1 LKRERPVLIGF
12 GTEIFSPKN
21 ISKKFME
28 SQTYLHHVYKKCKKL
43 NKINSMKTKI
53 FLFIALIISVLVNA
67 QERTI
72 TGKVTD
78 ETGAGIPGVSIQI
91 KKTNRGVTT
100 DSKGFY
106 STKIKNSDTFLLFNA
121 LGYIGQEVIIGD
133 KKVINIKMLASNQA
147 LDEVVVT
154 GYATQKKKDVTGS
167 VSVMKSENANITMQ
181 PLPLQGRAAGVSIRS
196 KSAIPQNYP
205 YPAPN
210 VAYDTEN
217 NNNEEYKSEKEI
229 GFKAT
234 DKDPQTTFSIDVDRA
249 AYTNV
254 RRFINN
260 GQMPPKDAVRIE
272 EMINYFDYNYAQPK
286 GKDPINIETEIS
298 DSPWNKGLKILH
310 IGLQAKTIPTDNLPA
325 SNLVF
330 LIDVSGSMSDPN
342 KLPLVKTAFKLLTD
356 QLREQDHVA
365 IVVYAGAAGLVLPPT
380 SGKDKTKIKDA
391 LDNLSAGGSTAGG
404 AGIELAYKTVMENFV
419 KNGNNRVILAT
430 DGDFNVGVSSS
441 GDLEKLVENKRKSG
455 IFLSVLGF
463 GMGNYKDSKMETLS
477 DKGNGNYAYID
488 NLSEAE
494 KVFVKEFGGTLF
506 TVAKDVKLQ
515 LEFNPKYV
523 KAYRLIGYENR
534 ALANEDFK
542 NDAKDAGEMGS
553 GHTVTALY
561 EIIPAGVESSFLPDK
576 LKYQQFTQTFMGS
589 NSEEVCTVKI
599 RYKQPDADKSVQLE
613 EVVKDTHVA
622 LEKTSENFRFS
633 AAVAEFGLLLRG
645 SDFKGSANYEQVINL
660 AKNAFG
666 KDSEGYRAEFL
677 KLVKTTKLL
686 DRTNNRAVAKGE
698 E

>member
-1 LKRERPVLIGF
+1 
-12 GTEIFSPKN
+12 
-21 ISKKFME
+21 ME
-28 SQTYLHHVYKKCKKL
+28 STIFLHHVFKKCKKL

-72 TGKVTD
+72 TGKITD
-78 ETGAGIPGVSIQI
+78 NSGSAVAGVNVSIKGTSQATTSDLNGKYSI
-91 KKTNRGVTT
+91 KVSVKGTILQFAFIGYVTQ
-100 DSKGFY
+100 SVKVG
-106 STKIKNSDTFLLFNA
+106 TKDIL
-121 LGYIGQEVIIGD
+121 
-133 KKVINIKMLASNQA
+133 NITLKEDVRKLEE
-147 LDEVVVT
+147 EVVVDYGT
-154 GYATQKKKDVTGS
+154 TIQGKVAGLQMNKMAKNRAS
-167 VSVMKSENANITMQ
+167 SSQ
-181 PLPLQGRAAGVSIRS
+181 PMNYDLHSIPASPMPPRMAPE
-196 KSAIPQNYP
+196 AIS
-205 YPAPN
+205 
-210 VAYDTEN
+210 D
-217 NNNEEYKSEKEI
+217 NEEYKSEKEI

-254 RRFINN
+254 RRFIMQN
-260 GQMPPKDAVRIE
+260 GQLPPKDAVRIE

-310 IGLQAKTIPTDNLPA
+310 IGLQAKTISTENLPA

-330 LIDVSGSMSDPN
+330 LIDVSGSMSDYN

-365 IVVYAGAAGLVLPPT
+365 IVVYAGAAGMVLPST
-380 SGKDKTKIKDA
+380 SGKDKNKIKDA
-391 LDNLSAGGSTAGG
+391 LDNLLAGGSTAGG
-404 AGIELAYKTVMENFV
+404 AGIELAYKTALENFV
-419 KNGNNRVILAT
+419 KGGNNRVILAT
-430 DGDFNVGVSSS
+430 DGDFNVGVSSNE
-441 GDLEKLVENKRKSG
+441 GLETLVENKRKSG

-488 NLSEAE
+488 NLLEAE

-542 NDAKDAGEMGS
+542 NDVKDAGEMGS
-553 GHTVTALY
+553 GHTVTAIY
-561 EIIPAGVESSFLPDK
+561 EIIPVGVESSFLPDK
-576 LKYQQFTQTFMGS
+576 LKYQQFTQSFMGS
-589 NSEEVCTVKI
+589 NSNEVCTVKI
-599 RYKQPDADKSVQLE
+599 RYKQPDADKSVQME
-613 EVVKDTHVA
+613 EVVKDTQVV

-633 AAVAEFGLLLRG
+633 VAVAEFGLLLRN

-666 KDSEGYRAEFL
+666 KDTEGYRAEFL
-677 KLVKTTKLL
+677 KLVKTTQLL
-686 DRTNNRAVAKGE
+686 DKTNSREVAKGKE
-698 E
+698 

>member
-1 LKRERPVLIGF
+1 
-12 GTEIFSPKN
+12 
-21 ISKKFME
+21 ME
-28 SQTYLHHVYKKCKKL
+28 SPTSLHHVFKKCKKL

-78 ETGAGIPGVSIQI
+78 ETGAGIPGVSVQI
-91 KKTNRGVTT
+91 KKTNRGVST
-100 DSKGFY
+100 DSNGFY
-106 STKIKNSDTFLLFNA
+106 SIKIKNSDTFLLFNA

-167 VSVMKSENANITMQ
+167 VSVMKSENANIKMQ
-181 PLPLQGRAAGVSIRS
+181 QLPLQGRAAGVSIRS
-196 KSAIPQNYP
+196 KNAAPQNYP

-210 VAYDTEN
+210 IAPYDTEN
-217 NNNEEYKSEKEI
+217 NNSEEYKSEKEI

-249 AYTNV
+249 AYTNI

-260 GQMPPKDAVRIE
+260 GQMPPKDAIRIE

-404 AGIELAYKTVMENFV
+404 AGIELAYKTALENFV

-553 GHTVTALY
+553 GHTVTAIY
-561 EIIPAGVESSFLPDK
+561 EIIPSGVESSFLPDK

-686 DRTNNRAVAKGE
+686 DKTNNRAVAKVE

>member
-1 LKRERPVLIGF
+1 
-12 GTEIFSPKN
+12 
-21 ISKKFME
+21 ME
-28 SQTYLHHVYKKCKKL
+28 SPTSLHHVFKKCNKL

-78 ETGAGIPGVSIQI
+78 ETGAGIPGVSVQI
-91 KKTNRGVTT
+91 KKTNRGVST
-100 DSKGFY
+100 DSNGFY
-106 STKIKNSDTFLLFNA
+106 SIKIKNSDTFLLFNA

-167 VSVMKSENANITMQ
+167 VSVMKSENANIKMQ
-181 PLPLQGRAAGVSIRS
+181 QLPLQGRAPGISIRS
-196 KSAIPQNYP
+196 KTSAPQNYP

-217 NNNEEYKSEKEI
+217 NNSEEYKSEKEI

-249 AYTNV
+249 AYTNI

-404 AGIELAYKTVMENFV
+404 AGIELAYKTALENFV

-553 GHTVTALY
+553 GHTVTAIY

-613 EVVKDTHVA
+613 EVVKDTHIA

-686 DRTNNRAVAKGE
+686 DKTNNRAVAKVE

>member
-1 LKRERPVLIGF
+1 
-12 GTEIFSPKN
+12 
-21 ISKKFME
+21 ME
-28 SQTYLHHVYKKCKKL
+28 SLNLLHHVFKKCKKL

-53 FLFIALIISVLVNA
+53 FLFIALIISLLANA

-72 TGKVTD
+72 TGKITD
-78 ETGAGIPGVSIQI
+78 
-91 KKTNRGVTT
+91 
-100 DSKGFY
+100 
-106 STKIKNSDTFLLFNA
+106 NS
-121 LGYIGQEVIIGD
+121 
-133 KKVINIKMLASNQA
+133 
-147 LDEVVVT
+147 
-154 GYATQKKKDVTGS
+154 GS
-167 VSVMKSENANITMQ
+167 VI
-181 PLPLQGRAAGVSIRS
+181 AGVSVSIKGGTSQGTTSDLNGKYSIKVRTKDAILQFAFIGYVTQNIKIGTKDTLNITLKEDIQKLEEIVIRDGTPIQGKVAGVQVDKKS
-196 KSAIPQNYP
+196 KIRGTASPSMGYDVHSM
-205 YPAPN
+205 PAPQMPPRM
-210 VAYDTEN
+210 APEAISD
-217 NNNEEYKSEKEI
+217 NEDYKSEKEN

-234 DKDPQTTFSIDVDRA
+234 NKDPQTTFSIDVDRA
-249 AYTNV
+249 AYTNI
-254 RRFINN
+254 RRFIMQN
-260 GQMPPKDAVRIE
+260 GQLPPKDAVRIE

-310 IGLQAKTIPTDNLPA
+310 IGLQAKTISTDNLPA

-330 LIDVSGSMSDPN
+330 LIDVSGSMSDQN

-380 SGKDKTKIKDA
+380 SGKDKNKIKDA

-404 AGIELAYKTVMENFV
+404 AGIELAYKTAMENFV

-430 DGDFNVGVSSS
+430 DGDFNVGVSSNEN
-441 GDLEKLVENKRKSG
+441 LETLIENKRKSG
-455 IFLSVLGF
+455 VFLSVLGF

-477 DKGNGNYAYID
+477 DKGDGNYAYID
-488 NLSEAE
+488 NLLEAE

-542 NDAKDAGEMGS
+542 NDAKDAGDMGS
-553 GHTVTALY
+553 GHTVTAIY

-576 LKYQQFTQTFMGS
+576 LKYQQFTQTSIGS
-589 NSEEVCTVKI
+589 NSDEVCTVKI
-599 RYKQPDADKSVQLE
+599 RYKQPDADKSIQME

-633 AAVAEFGLLLRG
+633 ASVAEFGLLLRN
-645 SDFKGSANYEQVINL
+645 SDFKGLANYEQVLNL

-677 KLVKTTKLL
+677 KLVKTAKLL
-686 DRTNNRAVAKGE
+686 DKTGNREVAKE
-698 E
+698 EE

>member
-1 LKRERPVLIGF
+1 
-12 GTEIFSPKN
+12 
-21 ISKKFME
+21 
-28 SQTYLHHVYKKCKKL
+28 
-43 NKINSMKTKI
+43 MKTKI

-72 TGKVTD
+72 TGKITD
-78 ETGAGIPGVSIQI
+78 NSGSAIAGVNVSIKGTSQGTTSDLNGKYSI
-91 KKTNRGVTT
+91 KVSAKGIILQFSFIGFVTQNV
-100 DSKGFY
+100 KVG
-106 STKIKNSDTFLLFNA
+106 TKDIL
-121 LGYIGQEVIIGD
+121 
-133 KKVINIKMLASNQA
+133 NITLKEDIQKLE
-147 LDEVVVT
+147 EVVVSD
-154 GYATQKKKDVTGS
+154 Y
-167 VSVMKSENANITMQ
+167 EI
-181 PLPLQGRAAGVSIRS
+181 QGKVAGVQVNKKSKMRATASPSMGNDVHSIPNSPMPPRM
-196 KSAIPQNYP
+196 
-205 YPAPN
+205 APEA
-210 VAYDTEN
+210 VSD
-217 NNNEEYKSEKEI
+217 NEEYKSEKEI

-249 AYTNV
+249 TYTNV
-254 RRFINN
+254 RRFIMQN
-260 GQMPPKDAVRIE
+260 GQLPPKDAIRIE

-298 DSPWNKGLKILH
+298 DSPWNKDLKILH
-310 IGLQAKTIPTDNLPA
+310 IGLQAKTISTENLPA

-330 LIDVSGSMSDPN
+330 LIDVSGSMSDYN

-380 SGKDKTKIKDA
+380 SGKDKNKIKDA

-404 AGIELAYKTVMENFV
+404 AGIELAYKTALDNFV
-419 KNGNNRVILAT
+419 KGGNNRVILAT
-430 DGDFNVGVSSS
+430 DGDFNVGVSSNE
-441 GDLEKLVENKRKSG
+441 GLETLVENKRKSG

-463 GMGNYKDSKMETLS
+463 GMGNYKDSKMEILS

-488 NLSEAE
+488 NLLEAE

-542 NDAKDAGEMGS
+542 NDLKDAGEMGS
-553 GHTVTALY
+553 GHTVTAIY

-589 NSEEVCTVKI
+589 NSDEVCTLKI
-599 RYKQPDADKSVQLE
+599 RYKQPEADKSVQME
-613 EVVKDTHVA
+613 EFVKDTHVV

-633 AAVAEFGLLLRG
+633 AAVAEFGLLLRN
-645 SDFKGSANYEQVINL
+645 SNFKGSANYDQVINL

-677 KLVKTTKLL
+677 KLVKTAKLL
-686 DRTNNRAVAKGE
+686 DKTENRTMVKGE

>member
-1 LKRERPVLIGF
+1 
-12 GTEIFSPKN
+12 
-21 ISKKFME
+21 ME
-28 SQTYLHHVYKKCKKL
+28 STIFLHHVFKKCKKL

-72 TGKVTD
+72 TGKISD
-78 ETGAGIPGVSIQI
+78 
-91 KKTNRGVTT
+91 
-100 DSKGFY
+100 
-106 STKIKNSDTFLLFNA
+106 NSGL
-121 LGYIGQEVIIGD
+121 
-133 KKVINIKMLASNQA
+133 
-147 LDEVVVT
+147 
-154 GYATQKKKDVTGS
+154 
-167 VSVMKSENANITMQ
+167 VM
-181 PLPLQGRAAGVSIRS
+181 AGVSVSIKGTSQGTTSDLNGKYSIKVNAKGAILQFTFIGYVTQNIKIGTKDTLNITLREDVKKLEEAVAVGYGTAIQGKVAGVQVDKKS
-196 KSAIPQNYP
+196 KMRGTYSPSMGYDIHSMPNSPMPPRMAPEAIS
-205 YPAPN
+205 
-210 VAYDTEN
+210 D
-217 NNNEEYKSEKEI
+217 NEAYKSEKEI

-249 AYTNV
+249 AYTNI
-254 RRFINN
+254 RRFIMQN
-260 GQMPPKDAVRIE
+260 GQLPPKDAVRIE

-310 IGLQAKTIPTDNLPA
+310 IGLQAKTISTENLPA

-330 LIDVSGSMSDPN
+330 LIDVSGSMSDQN

-380 SGKDKTKIKDA
+380 SGKDKNKIKDA

-404 AGIELAYKTVMENFV
+404 AGIELAYKTALDNFV

-430 DGDFNVGVSSS
+430 DGDFNVGVSSN
-441 GDLEKLVENKRKSG
+441 GDLETLIENKRKSG
-455 IFLSVLGF
+455 VFLSVLGF

-488 NLSEAE
+488 NLLEAE

-553 GHTVTALY
+553 GHTVTAIY

-576 LKYQQFTQTFMGS
+576 LKYQQFSQISMGS
-589 NSEEVCTVKI
+589 NSDEVCTVKI
-599 RYKQPDADKSVQLE
+599 RYKQPDADKSIQME
-613 EVVKDTHVA
+613 EIVKDTHVA

-633 AAVAEFGLLLRG
+633 ASVAEFGLLLRN
-645 SDFKGSANYEQVINL
+645 SDFKGLSNYEQVLNL

-666 KDSEGYRAEFL
+666 KDSEGFRAEFL
-677 KLVKTTKLL
+677 KLVKTAKLL
-686 DRTNNRAVAKGE
+686 DKTGNREMAKGE

>member
-1 LKRERPVLIGF
+1 MTGVQTCALPIYVTQSVKVGTKDTLNITLKDDV
-12 GTEIFSPKN
+12 
-21 ISKKFME
+21 
-28 SQTYLHHVYKKCKKL
+28 KKL
-43 NKINSMKTKI
+43 
-53 FLFIALIISVLVNA
+53 
-67 QERTI
+67 E
-72 TGKVTD
+72 
-78 ETGAGIPGVSIQI
+78 
-91 KKTNRGVTT
+91 
-100 DSKGFY
+100 
-106 STKIKNSDTFLLFNA
+106 
-121 LGYIGQEVIIGD
+121 
-133 KKVINIKMLASNQA
+133 
-147 LDEVVVT
+147 EVVVSD
-154 GYATQKKKDVTGS
+154 Y
-167 VSVMKSENANITMQ
+167 EY
-181 PLPLQGRAAGVSIRS
+181 QGRVPRVQIDKKSKIHGTASPSMGYDVHSI
-196 KSAIPQNYP
+196 
-205 YPAPN
+205 PAPQMPPRM
-210 VAYDTEN
+210 APEAISD
-217 NNNEEYKSEKEI
+217 NEEYKSEKEI

-254 RRFINN
+254 RRFILQN
-260 GQMPPKDAVRIE
+260 GQLPPKDAVRIE

-286 GKDPINIETEIS
+286 GKDPINLETEIS

-310 IGLQAKTIPTDNLPA
+310 IGLQAKTISIENLPA

-330 LIDVSGSMSDPN
+330 LIDVSGSMSDQN

-380 SGKDKTKIKDA
+380 SGKDKNKIKDA

-404 AGIELAYKTVMENFV
+404 AGIELAYKTALENFV
-419 KNGNNRVILAT
+419 KGGNNRVILAT
-430 DGDFNVGVSSS
+430 DGDFNVGVSSNE
-441 GDLEKLVENKRKSG
+441 GLEKLVENKRKSG

-488 NLSEAE
+488 NLLEAE

-542 NDAKDAGEMGS
+542 NDSKDAGEMGS
-553 GHTVTALY
+553 GHTVTAIY

-589 NSEEVCTVKI
+589 NSDEVCTVKI
-599 RYKQPDADKSVQLE
+599 RYKKPDADKSVQME
-613 EVVKDTHVA
+613 EIVKDIHIA

-633 AAVAEFGLLLRG
+633 AAVAEFGLVLRN

-660 AKNAFG
+660 AKSAFG
-666 KDSEGYRAEFL
+666 KDSEGYRSEFL
-677 KLVKTTKLL
+677 KLVKTAKLL
-686 DRTNNRAVAKGE
+686 DKTENRAMVKGE

>member
-1 LKRERPVLIGF
+1 
-12 GTEIFSPKN
+12 
-21 ISKKFME
+21 
-28 SQTYLHHVYKKCKKL
+28 
-43 NKINSMKTKI
+43 MKTKI
-53 FLFIALIISVLVNA
+53 FLFISLIISILANA

-78 ETGAGIPGVSIQI
+78 EIGQGIAGVNVLIKGTSQGTTSDLNGKYSI
-91 KKTNRGVTT
+91 KV
-100 DSKGFY
+100 
-106 STKIKNSDTFLLFNA
+106 STKGAILQFAFIGYVTQTVKIGRKDTLNITLKEDVQKLEEVA
-121 LGYIGQEVIIGD
+121 VVGYGTNIQGKVAGVQVD
-133 KKVINIKMLASNQA
+133 KKSKIRGTASPSI
-147 LDEVVVT
+147 
-154 GYATQKKKDVTGS
+154 GYDLHS
-167 VSVMKSENANITMQ
+167 V
-181 PLPLQGRAAGVSIRS
+181 
-196 KSAIPQNYP
+196 
-205 YPAPN
+205 PAPQMPPRMAPEA
-210 VAYDTEN
+210 VSDH
-217 NNNEEYKSEKEI
+217 EEYKSEKEI

-249 AYTNV
+249 AYTNI
-254 RRFINN
+254 RRFIMQN
-260 GQMPPKDAVRIE
+260 GQLPPKDAVRIE

-310 IGLQAKTIPTDNLPA
+310 IGLQAKTISTENLPA

-330 LIDVSGSMSDPN
+330 LIDVSGSMSDYN

-380 SGKDKTKIKDA
+380 SGKDKNKIKDA

-404 AGIELAYKTVMENFV
+404 AGIELAYKTALDNFV
-419 KNGNNRVILAT
+419 KGGNNRVILAT
-430 DGDFNVGVSSS
+430 DGDFNVGVSSN
-441 GDLEKLVENKRKSG
+441 GDLETLVENKRKSG

-463 GMGNYKDSKMETLS
+463 GMGNYKDSKMEILS

-488 NLSEAE
+488 NLLEAE
-494 KVFVKEFGGTLF
+494 KVFIKEFGGTLF

-534 ALANEDFK
+534 VLANEDFK

-553 GHTVTALY
+553 GHTVTAIY
-561 EIIPAGVESSFLPDK
+561 EIIPAGVESIFLPDK
-576 LKYQQFTQTFMGS
+576 LKYQQFTNTTAGS
-589 NSEEVCTVKI
+589 NSEEVCTIKI
-599 RYKQPDADKSVQLE
+599 RYKQPDADKSVQME

-633 AAVAEFGLLLRG
+633 TAVAEFGLLLRN
-645 SDFKGSANYEQVINL
+645 SDFKGLSNYEQVINL

-677 KLVKTTKLL
+677 KLVKTAKLL
-686 DRTNNRAVAKGE
+686 DKTDNRKVAKGE